1 MGNNDLT
8 LEKLKID
15 ERLRKVEL
23 DLAEA
28 KPIREQILDK
38 LEKIDKSVEK
48 LDHKI
53 NGNGNPGIDDRLKA
67 IEASEEGRKKT
78 VDTVIKAALTS
89 MVCAIGSFIYWVAK
103 TLIITIK

>member
-28 KPIREQILDK
+28 KPIREQILEK

-53 NGNGNPGIDDRLKA
+53 NGNGTPGIESRLKD
-67 IEASEEGRKKT
+67 IENAEGSRKKA
-78 VDTVIKAALTS
+78 VDTVVKAALTS
-89 MVCAIGSFIYWVAK
+89 MVMGIGSFIYWLVK
-103 TLIITIK
+103 SVIVITR

>member
-48 LDHKI
+48 LDHRI

-78 VDTVIKAALTS
+78 VDTVVKAALTS